1 VLVPARRIEVA
12 GNWWA
17 RRWMAALDGFGW
29 TGRLARGRAYA
40 RNGRVL
46 DIEILP
52 GVVRARVEGSASSP
66 YRVEMAV
73 ERFPDAVWD
82 RVIGSLARQAIYVAK
97 MLAGDLPAEVVQLC
111 EVAEASLFP
120 DHPDEIA
127 MRCSCPEWAVPCKH
141 VAAVHYALAAE
152 LDRDPFLLFRLRG
165 KTREDLTS
173 ALRERRSSLNGG
185 PGALHGPAGGD
196 RSGSVEEES
205 HELGELPVDRFW
217 DLGAELDELRFEIRP
232 PDVPDAVLRLLG
244 PPPAWSGHDEALTQ
258 LQAAYRVASASVR
271 DAALADVDA
280 DDADADDSTVDGELA
295 DGDLAARAAADH
307 VMAEPV
313 VADRQTADH
322 LAADDAER

>member
-1 VLVPARRIEVA
+1 MPVPARRIELA

-29 TGRLARGRAYA
+29 AGRLARGRAYA

-52 GVVRARVEGSASSP
+52 GVVRARVEGSLPAP
-66 YRVEMAV
+66 YRIEMVVEQ
-73 ERFPDAVWD
+73 FSDGVWD

-111 EVAEASLFP
+111 EVAEAPLFP

-127 MRCSCPEWAVPCKH
+127 MRCSCREWAVPCKH

-165 KTREDLTS
+165 KTREALTS
-173 ALRERRSSLNGG
+173 ALRARRGSLSG
-185 PGALHGPAGGD
+185 LHGAALRDETDDAASDADGETHD
-196 RSGSVEEES
+196 V
-205 HELGELPVDRFW
+205 GELPVDRFW
-217 DLGAELDELRFEIRP
+217 DVGAELDELRFEIRP
-232 PDVPDAVLRLLG
+232 PDVPGAVLRLLG
-244 PPPAWSGHDEALTQ
+244 PPPAWGAQDEALTR
-258 LQAAYRVASASVR
+258 LQEVYRAASASVR

-280 DDADADDSTVDGELA
+280 DDEATGDD
-295 DGDLAARAAADH
+295 AADTEA
-307 VMAEPV
+307 V
-313 VADRQTADH
+313 
-322 LAADDAER
+322 ER